1 MFKSDKG
8 NIELKGSEIVIKTE
22 LACLF
27 KSMREETSMN
37 VDEIVQE
44 ALQTSKYSEE
54 EIDEQIKEL
63 QREVGNQSCNVLDL
77 IRKLISEN
85 GKED

>member
-1 MFKSDKG
+1 
-8 NIELKGSEIVIKTE
+8 
-22 LACLF
+22 
-27 KSMREETSMN
+27 MREETSMN

-63 QREVGNQSCNVLDL
+63 QREVGNQSCNVLYL
-77 IRKLISEN
+77 IRKLISESE
-85 GKED
+85 KED

>member
-8 NIELKGSEIVIKTE
+8 NIELKGSEIVIKTD

-63 QREVGNQSCNVLDL
+63 QREVGNQSCNVLYL
-77 IRKLISEN
+77 IRKLISESE
-85 GKED
+85 KED